1 MIQDI
6 KPSFYNVSY
15 APDAE
20 PSDDS
25 VIIFRSGN
33 KMLVGE
39 DDSVITFPRYADV
52 KERISS
58 PRYLFSIDDTGFF
71 YADGENDFHMDG
83 YTYKGKPAFRTL
95 NPKNFAYAGVTAF
108 QFTDWYSVN
117 KYCGRC
123 GKPMRHDA
131 KERMM
136 RCDDCGNMVFPK
148 ICPAVIVAVRD
159 GDKLLMTKYAGR
171 GNNPGYALVAGF
183 AEVGETIEETCARE
197 VFEETGIHIKN
208 LSFYKSQPWP
218 FSDTLLMG
226 FFAEVDGS
234 REITVDENE
243 LSVACWVQRED
254 IPATYQDL
262 SITNEMTCVFKYQR
276 TY

>member
-6 KPSFYNVSY
+6 KPNFYDVVY
-15 APDAE
+15 KPDAQV
-20 PSDDS
+20 DDNS
-25 VIIFRSGN
+25 LIIFRSGN
-33 KMLVGE
+33 QMLVGE
-39 DDSVITFPRYADV
+39 DGAFISFPKYGDV
-52 KERISS
+52 KDKISS
-58 PRYLFSIDDTGFF
+58 LRYLFSINTTKFF
-71 YADGENDFHMDG
+71 YADKEKDFSLPG
-83 YTYKGKPAFRTL
+83 FTYKGKPAFRTM
-95 NPKNFAYAGVTAF
+95 NPKEHAYAGITAF
-108 QFTDWYSVN
+108 QFTDWYSAN
-117 KYCGRC
+117 QFCGRC
-123 GKPMRHDA
+123 GKPMRHDE

-171 GNNPGYALVAGF
+171 GNAPGYALVAGF
-183 AEVGETIEETCARE
+183 AEVGETIEETVARE
-197 VFEETGIHIKN
+197 VFEETGIRVNN
-208 LSFYKSQPWP
+208 LEFYKSQPWP

-226 FFAEVDGS
+226 FFADVDGS

-254 IPATYQDL
+254 IPAVYQDL
-262 SITNEMTCVFKYQR
+262 SLTNEMTCVFKYKR